1 MSHNIDFQSAMAM
14 QMQKPWHEVDRPEP
28 AYQLR
33 REYIKTINCPWETVK
48 PKVRF
53 SDRMKIRLMV
63 WILRWLGNRIQSE
76 SVMDYL
82 MQQMPV
88 KVKDKAVIL
97 TGLVGVC
104 NSLKKDIRNRAIARF
119 HS

>member
-1 MSHNIDFQSAMAM
+1 M
-14 QMQKPWHEVDRPEP
+14 QMQKPWHEVEKPEP
-28 AYQLR
+28 TYHF
-33 REYIKTINCPWETVK
+33 REYVKWVGSQCQWEVDTETVK